1 MKKMIVLIL
10 CLCCLLAC
18 AQTARVEY
26 PRPTAAP
33 TEAPTAEPTPEPMP
47 TPEPTPTPTPEPVA
61 VNGAL
66 FDWDAEAIALEG
78 QIADPAEIREGLL
91 GLSSLRSV
99 ALDRVVPD
107 GGIAAWAENW
117 AAMEAEFPEVEFT
130 CRDLYQG
137 VEAETVADFVPMAL
151 PEGELE
157 AILAVFPNLKALDLT
172 GLALPRAELAPLVHQ
187 ASNLAVRWQ
196 DETFGPSDSAATAL
210 AFAAPVDVAAVTDY
224 LVCFP
229 HLEEVDLLSA
239 ELTEAEGDALSAAF
253 PAVALRRMVTLNGKA
268 FDSFTESIDLN
279 GAWIEDYAAFAEAVG
294 RFPKLRHLDLCE
306 CTLSNEELAALR
318 SRYPEAGVVWL
329 IRFGRWECRT
339 DVVAFSTKQ
348 SGYTN
353 FRLTSQMVSKLQYC
367 NKLIALDLGHNYIS
381 DISWL
386 ESMTQLQLLILA
398 DNRVKDLTPL
408 KNLKQLKYVE
418 LFMNPI
424 TDISPLG
431 ELPELI
437 DVNLCYCFSGN
448 ITDVSPLLNCKKLE
462 RIWLTGNKNLP
473 QEQLDALRNALPQAE
488 VSYTNGTGSTGD
500 GWREHPRYDAYIEMF
515 RTNKPVAPFVPED

>member
-137 VEAETVADFVPMAL
+137 VEAETVADFAPMAL

-157 AILAVFPNLKALDLT
+157 AILAVFPNLKALVLT

-239 ELTEAEGDALSAAF
+239 ELTEAEGDGLSAAF
-253 PAVALRRMVTLNGKA
+253 PQVAFHRMVTLNGRQL
-268 FDSFTESIDLN
+268 DSFTEELDLSRN
-279 GAWIEDYAAFAEAVG
+279 AIQDYDAFSDALG
-294 RFPKLRHLDLCE
+294 RFPKLRRLDMHLCNLK
-306 CTLSNEELAALR
+306 NEQLAALR
-318 SRYPEAGVVWL
+318 DRYPGIQVVWTVKL
-329 IRFGRWECRT
+329 GRWQVRT
-339 DVVAFSTKQ
+339 DAVAFSTKQ
-348 SGYTN
+348 GSNTTQ
-353 FRLTSQMVSKLQYC
+353 RLYSVTAQVLQYC
-367 NKLIALDLGHNYIS
+367 PDLVALDLGHNALD

-386 ESMTQLQLLILA
+386 EHLPKLQVLILA
-398 DNRVKDLTPL
+398 DNKIKDVTPIASL
-408 KNLKQLKYVE
+408 KHLKYLE
-418 LFMNPI
+418 LFMNPFR
-424 TDISPLG
+424 DIQPLSALS
-431 ELPELI
+431 ELL
-437 DVNLCYCFSGN
+437 DVNLC
-448 ITDVSPLLNCKKLE
+448 ITRTADLTPLLSCKKLE
-462 RIWLTGNKNLP
+462 RIWIGHQTQDYCSQESLQEVLKAFPDAIYDLTSVSCTNL
-473 QEQLDALRNALPQAE
+473 
-488 VSYTNGTGSTGD
+488 

-515 RTNKPVAPFVPED
+515 RSNTVVPPFVPEE